1 MSEIIR
7 KEAEAKMVKTLE
19 ALKNDLSKLRTGR
32 AHPSLLEHIKV
43 DYYGTP
49 TPLSQVANVSVGDAR
64 TLMVTPWEKNLIQ
77 AIEKAILTAELGLN
91 PSNSG
96 SAIRVPLPPLN
107 EERRKELTKVVKNE
121 GENARVAVRNVR
133 RDANNHYK
141 ELLKAKTMSEDDER
155 RAQDAMQKL
164 TDKYIAEVD
173 KLLTAKEAELMEV

>member
-107 EERRKELTKVVKNE
+107 EERRKELTKMVKNE
-121 GENARVAVRNVR
+121 GENARVAVRNAR

-173 KLLTAKEAELMEV
+173 KLLIAKEAELMEV